1 MKKGLILLC
10 LFAFTACTQCSN
22 SKGTKSAQDNNQQ
35 QVEKTIKT
43 IIIHAN
49 YSPEPITIGDK
60 HYTENFQWLYESYCY
75 KLSNHYS
82 DFSYPYK
89 GDIVDGKLIAKVYKK
104 DDSFIE
110 IPLTTPKETVN
121 LMRSS
126 DYNRLRVHIYIP
138 YSGEEVRLEV
148 RRVNKDKGEDV
159 LLFEKQIED
168 LTGSWEEAE
177 GYTNIPNGGGF
188 RKVSQCHRTS
198 GVM

>member
-43 IIIHAN
+43 IIIYGGYYPRFINTKDNDYQEH
-49 YSPEPITIGDK
+49 
-60 HYTENFQWLYESYCY
+60 FQWAIEEYCY
-75 KLSNHYS
+75 KKLEYYPH
-82 DFSYPYK
+82 FSYIYK
-89 GDIVDGKLIAKVYKK
+89 GDIVDGKLVAKVYKK
-104 DDSFIE
+104 DRSFFE
-110 IPLTTPKETVN
+110 IPLTVSEIEMNRK
-121 LMRSS
+121 LS
-126 DYNRLRVHIYIP
+126 DFESIYSAIIIP
-138 YSGEEVRLEV
+138 YSGKEIRLEV

-177 GYTNIPNGGGF
+177 SYTNIPNGGGF
-188 RKVSQCHRTS
+188 NKESQCHRTS